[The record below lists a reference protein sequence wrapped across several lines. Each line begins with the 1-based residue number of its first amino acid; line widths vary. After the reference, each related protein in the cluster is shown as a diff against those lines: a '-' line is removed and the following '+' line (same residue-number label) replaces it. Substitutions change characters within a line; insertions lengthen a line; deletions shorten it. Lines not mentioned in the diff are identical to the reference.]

1 MNIIANHLFK
11 VYTVASMLIPLY
23 IVQTAVSENKTMFST
38 LVTLTS
44 YKLNLLIFFN
54 AILVVLVQFS
64 NLLIWIF
71 FGDIRIIEQ
80 KYVLEK
86 SQKKIFQ
93 FLLLSIVLRNTFD
106 IYKMLGLA
114 ILFCFC
120 ILHWLVNKRSD
131 YLISRGSRDWADHGK
146 IMLLRNRLII
156 ISFIVSY
163 AFYTQFTAEGRGEDG
178 DEKMGK
184 IYVIIGFEVS

>member
-1 MNIIANHLFK
+1 MA
-11 VYTVASMLIPLY
+11 
-23 IVQTAVSENKTMFST
+23 ENKTVFST
-38 LVTLTS
+38 LVNLTS
-44 YKLNLLIFFN
+44 HKLNLLIFFN
-54 AILVVLVQFS
+54 AIIVVLVQFS

-80 KYVLEK
+80 RYVLEK
-86 SQKKIFQ
+86 SQKKILQ

-131 YLISRGSRDWADHGK
+131 YLISRGSRDWLEHAK
-146 IMLLRNRLII
+146 IMLLRNVLIV

-163 AFYTQFTAEGRGEDG
+163 AFYAQFTADTKGANG

-184 IYVIIGFEVS
+184 IYVIIGFEFIRLLLKGIQHNFKYHLAAIELYCRE